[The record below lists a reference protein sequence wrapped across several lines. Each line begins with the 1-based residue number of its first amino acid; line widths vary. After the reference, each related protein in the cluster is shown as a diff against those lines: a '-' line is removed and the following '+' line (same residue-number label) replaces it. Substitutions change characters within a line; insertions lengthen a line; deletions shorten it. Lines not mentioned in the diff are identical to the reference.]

1 MNEPIKAR
9 LLIVDDEED
18 MLRLLKRSLSA
29 DLGCEIETASNA
41 FQALAFLEASPFDV
55 VLADIRMP
63 GMDGMEF
70 LERVQRTHSGLTVA
84 LMTAYGTIDLAVQA
98 IKSGAYDFITKPF
111 EHDKLTHL
119 LGKALER
126 SRLVREN
133 LRLLQRIRERENFHE
148 MVGISPKMQKIF
160 ETIRVI
166 SKTDVTVL
174 LTGESG
180 TGKDMAAR
188 AIHGLSPRSAGP
200 YVAVNC
206 PNLPESIL
214 ESELFGYK
222 KGAFTHATSDKNGL
236 FWEAHRGTIYLDEI
250 GDISPTLQTKL
261 LRVLQEKEIR
271 PLGQNKS
278 IKVDVRIIAST
289 NQDLPAKIRDN
300 LFRQDLFYRLNVL
313 SLQMPPLRDRTEDI
327 PLLVDQFLT
336 KFCREYAKKPKT
348 VAASLMHRFMKHRWE
363 GNVRELEN
371 VISRAVLLSPGPEIH
386 AEDIEWA
393 SPPEGECLVGSAV
406 RDLPYKEAK
415 ARVLERF
422 HHEYLADL
430 FMRYHHN
437 VTQAAKACGLERQAL
452 QQVMRRYGIKSGNLQ
467 PADDAER
474 HAEQVDRP
482 VDRTEA
488 H

>member
-29 DLGCEIETASNA
+29 DLDCEIETASNA
-41 FQALAFLEASPFDV
+41 FQALALLEAGPFDV

-148 MVGISPKMQKIF
+148 MVGMSPKMQKIF

-188 AIHGLSPRSAGP
+188 AIHGFSPRSTGP

-214 ESELFGYK
+214 ESELFGTR
-222 KGAFTHATSDKNGL
+222 KGRSLTRRRIRTVFSGRRIAGPFISTKSAT
-236 FWEAHRGTIYLDEI
+236 FPPRF
-250 GDISPTLQTKL
+250 
-261 LRVLQEKEIR
+261 R
-271 PLGQNKS
+271 PSSSACSRKRKYDRSG
-278 IKVDVRIIAST
+278 RTRAS
-289 NQDLPAKIRDN
+289 K
-300 LFRQDLFYRLNVL
+300 
-313 SLQMPPLRDRTEDI
+313 
-327 PLLVDQFLT
+327 
-336 KFCREYAKKPKT
+336 
-348 VAASLMHRFMKHRWE
+348 
-363 GNVRELEN
+363 
-371 VISRAVLLSPGPEIH
+371 
-386 AEDIEWA
+386 
-393 SPPEGECLVGSAV
+393 
-406 RDLPYKEAK
+406 
-415 ARVLERF
+415 
-422 HHEYLADL
+422 
-430 FMRYHHN
+430 
-437 VTQAAKACGLERQAL
+437 
-452 QQVMRRYGIKSGNLQ
+452 
-467 PADDAER
+467 
-474 HAEQVDRP
+474 
-482 VDRTEA
+482 
-488 H
+488 